1 MRDRLE
7 GEITHSRTRIITLE
21 RTNSTLE
28 ANISRNDATIARK
41 EVELE
46 ASVEALEEKDS
57 IISGMREQLTKT
69 REFLSAKQQVSIMQ
83 FYLHADC
90 HKSGDRL

>member
-7 GEITHSRTRIITLE
+7 GEITHLRTSIITLE
-21 RTNSTLE
+21 RTNLILE

-46 ASVEALEEKDS
+46 ASTKALEEKDS
-57 IISGMREQLTKT
+57 IVSGMREQLTKT
-69 REFLSAKQQVSIMQ
+69 TEFLSAKQQVSITQ

-90 HKSGDRL
+90 PKSGDRL